1 MAVDFAQAKHV
12 TRGIATRNSALVK
25 FRCDCTK
32 WKNFVTLSCNVLV
45 MGKMGF
51 PLKQPF
57 RKNFM
62 NGYGNRLTQ
71 MYFIV
76 YCCFLF
82 SLVRSVSFLCFVCF
96 LSHFFFAYLFGRVVF
111 ILILSVVWLAFKL
124 IGHVKWLKLDWSS
137 IFHCS
142 PPTHYK
148 RNELSAWSHTFLS
161 IPLDSLMSFDP
172 QLSAVSSKSP

>member
-1 MAVDFAQAKHV
+1 MVGQDGAGGLHAPNPVELVPKNVFEDALILDQNMVVDFAQAKHV
-12 TRGIATRNSALVK
+12 TKGIVTRNSALVK

-51 PLKQPF
+51 PLKRPF

-76 YCCFLF
+76 YCCFC
-82 SLVRSVSFLCFVCF
+82 SV
-96 LSHFFFAYLFGRVVF
+96 
-111 ILILSVVWLAFKL
+111 
-124 IGHVKWLKLDWSS
+124 
-137 IFHCS
+137 
-142 PPTHYK
+142 
-148 RNELSAWSHTFLS
+148 
-161 IPLDSLMSFDP
+161 
-172 QLSAVSSKSP
+172 

>member
-1 MAVDFAQAKHV
+1 MVGQDGAGGLRAPNPVELVPKNVFEDALILDQNMVVDFAQAKHV
-12 TRGIATRNSALVK
+12 TKGIVTRNSALVK

-51 PLKQPF
+51 PLKRPF

-71 MYFIV
+71 IYFIV
-76 YCCFLF
+76 YCCLLI

-96 LSHFFFAYLFGRVVF
+96 LSHFLLTSSDAMFLFCYYLLFDWR
-111 ILILSVVWLAFKL
+111 LS
-124 IGHVKWLKLDWSS
+124 
-137 IFHCS
+137 
-142 PPTHYK
+142 
-148 RNELSAWSHTFLS
+148 
-161 IPLDSLMSFDP
+161 
-172 QLSAVSSKSP
+172 

>member
-1 MAVDFAQAKHV
+1 MEKLCYSFMQCPRHGKDGLSFKAAFPE
-12 TRGIATRNSALVK
+12 K
-25 FRCDCTK
+25 FYEWIRESV
-32 WKNFVTLSCNVLV
+32 NPNVFHRLLLFFVQFSS
-45 MGKMGF
+45 F
-51 PLKQPF
+51 
-57 RKNFM
+57 
-62 NGYGNRLTQ
+62 
-71 MYFIV
+71 
-76 YCCFLF
+76 CFF
-82 SLVRSVSFLCFVCF
+82 SLFCLFFIS
-96 LSHFFFAYLFGRVVF
+96 FFFAYLFGRVVF

-172 QLSAVSSKSP
+172 QLSAVSSKSH